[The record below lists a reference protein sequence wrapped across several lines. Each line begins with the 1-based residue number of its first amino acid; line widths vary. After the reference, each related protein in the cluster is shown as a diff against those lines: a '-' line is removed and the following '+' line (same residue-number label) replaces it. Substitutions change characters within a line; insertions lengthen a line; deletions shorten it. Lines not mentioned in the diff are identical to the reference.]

1 MTNAARQSEPAVP
14 DAAAMIRAAG
24 PYRPRP
30 LRFLGREQLG
40 DWRLKVYGIA
50 ASAATPRAE
59 LVEAT
64 IAQAASVLP
73 QPALDDKRYGI
84 GFVIAHDAATV
95 CFGMIYW
102 WQSQN
107 ELHQRCFWSPR
118 DQPRALAPISHP
130 AAGCV
135 WELGIIDFERRAWL
149 DDVLANPAGPDID
162 RYLSRRLDI
171 DV

>member
-1 MTNAARQSEPAVP
+1 MTASALLASR
-14 DAAAMIRAAG
+14 

-30 LRFLGREQLG
+30 LRFIRHQTLG

-50 ASAATPRAE
+50 ADLGKAARPE

-64 IAQAASVLP
+64 LDLAAKALP
-73 QPALDDKRYGI
+73 QPATAAERYGV
-84 GFVIAHDAATV
+84 GFVIAHDARTASIGLV
-95 CFGMIYW
+95 YW
-102 WQSQN
+102 WQDGN
-107 ELHQRCFWSPR
+107 ELHQRNHIGPLAT
-118 DQPRALAPISHP
+118 PRAMTAIEHP

-149 DDVLANPAGPDID
+149 ADVLANPAGPDID
-162 RYLSRRLDI
+162 LYLSRQLNA